1 MITFALRPRENRV
14 KGDLAAFR
22 QYLGKLTG
30 DLLTQEAC
38 LTARAALKYSPP
50 MVAGGGKGDTA
61 AAGKMGERAID
72 KDIKAIFAAPHRTLS
87 GVFYQK
93 AGSRAR
99 FARWRS
105 LTNIKLKSNWMQD
118 IFTDPDEDRAYSR
131 AMMKL
136 GLEPPRNKIA
146 DSMGQ
151 ASSYHKRNR
160 IKGRVTKF
168 NGPDEQTKRYPV
180 VIKEQTLKKYI
191 ALRQK
196 VVGKLKS
203 GWYDII
209 NTYGRNLNIFGR
221 TVDAGA
227 KGLPK
232 YVTRLRFKNGRMT
245 KNMTGHS
252 KRLLIA
258 NLYGD
263 AEGAADERGTFGAVV
278 KHRLA
283 ALAKRPYQVYADRL
297 VRNWNKNLT
306 PKS

>member
-1 MITFALRPRENRV
+1 MITFAIRPKENKV
-14 KGDLAAFR
+14 KGDLPKFR
-22 QYLGKLTG
+22 EYLGKLTG
-30 DLLTQEAC
+30 NLLTQEAC
-38 LTARAALKYSPP
+38 LTARAALIYSPP
-50 MVAGGGKGDTA
+50 MVKSGGKGDKA
-61 AAGKMGERAID
+61 EAGVMGERAID
-72 KDIKAIFAAPHRTLS
+72 KDVKSIFAAPHRTLS

-105 LTNIKLKSNWMQD
+105 LTNIKLKSSWMQD
-118 IFTDPDEDRAYSR
+118 IFTDPDEDRSYQR

-136 GLEPPRNKIA
+136 GMEPPRNKIA

-168 NGPDEQTKRYPV
+168 KGPDEQTKRYPV
-180 VIKEQTLKKYI
+180 IIKEATLKKYV

-209 NTYGRNLNIFGR
+209 NTYGRNLVIFGR
-221 TVDAGA
+221 TVDSGA

-232 YVTRLRFKNGRMT
+232 YITRSRFKNGRLV
-245 KNMTGHS
+245 KNMRGHS
-252 KRLLIA
+252 KRLLIS
-258 NLYGD
+258 NIYGD
-263 AEGAADERGTFGAVV
+263 AEGAADERGTFDQVV
-278 KHRLA
+278 KHRLG
-283 ALAKRPYQVYADRL
+283 ALSKRPYQVYADRL
-297 VRNWNKNLT
+297 VRNWNKMQ
-306 PKS
+306 PPSA